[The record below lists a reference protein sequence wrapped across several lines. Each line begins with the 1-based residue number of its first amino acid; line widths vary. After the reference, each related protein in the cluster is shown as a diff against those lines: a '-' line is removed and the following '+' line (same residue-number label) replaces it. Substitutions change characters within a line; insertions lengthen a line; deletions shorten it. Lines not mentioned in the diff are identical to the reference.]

1 MINST
6 ELCPHCGIE
15 FDYQAE
21 TATERVQC
29 PYCGAWTS
37 QCNMC
42 EEMSC
47 SSCIADLTS
56 CGKGVM

>member
-21 TATERVQC
+21 TTTEKVQC
-29 PYCGAWTS
+29 TDCGEWTS

-42 EEMSC
+42 EIMNC
-47 SSCIADLTS
+47 SNCPAGLYS
-56 CGKGVM
+56 CGKGVK